1 MWEIAYSLHISHT
14 SAKLTSSLAD
24 GVGRAMAVVWSLL
37 NLKESP
43 QAAYVA
49 VTEPALINSTI

>member
-1 MWEIAYSLHISHT
+1 MWEIAYSLHMSHT

-24 GVGRAMAVVWSLL
+24 GIGWAMIVVWSLL

-43 QAAYVA
+43 QAAYGA
-49 VTEPALINSTI
+49 VIEPALINSTS